1 MKNSILLGIG
11 RFMIPVPRMIW
22 QPLIK
27 ARGRKARNSLGFM
40 SEDHH
45 RVRDFAVMELPRQ
58 GVPLSPVTI
67 ADSLGLS
74 LERTGTILDELEKH
88 LTFLFRS
95 DGENVNWAY
104 PVTLDETPHHA
115 AFSSGEEAY
124 SP

>member
-1 MKNSILLGIG
+1 
-11 RFMIPVPRMIW
+11 
-22 QPLIK
+22 
-27 ARGRKARNSLGFM
+27 M

-67 ADSLGLS
+67 AESLGLS
-74 LERTGTILDELEKH
+74 LERVGTILDELEKH
-88 LTFLFRS
+88 MTFLFRS

-115 AFSSGEEAY
+115 VFSSGEEAY